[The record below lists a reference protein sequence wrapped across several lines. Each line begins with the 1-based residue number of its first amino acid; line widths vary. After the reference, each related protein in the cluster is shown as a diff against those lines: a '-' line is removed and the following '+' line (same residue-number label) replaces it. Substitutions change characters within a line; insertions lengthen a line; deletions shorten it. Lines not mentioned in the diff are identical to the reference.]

1 MTENR
6 HNFLFNAQEMKD
18 KYIFIP
24 FVKGKEIYAN
34 FNFSVFLDD
43 YCNAQ
48 CKFCVANIR
57 CRSEKRKNI
66 FGKNYGEYLKSLDKI
81 FAFIRPY
88 NPTISLT
95 GGEPALYPC
104 FKEVAALVNKYN
116 FRIKA
121 ITTNATQLLKNNGS
135 VIKELADNNWTY
147 LNMSLPHWQ
156 EDIIRKVMRY
166 KEDIPASF
174 KDLLAE
180 VRTFLNGTNI
190 KPRLSCVLLKEGI
203 NCLDDCIK
211 YINFYNKLGYDNF
224 IFRQLTNFTEE
235 NANLDIIRYNEDNL
249 VRCLDIWQENDR
261 RNLFTFFKRNIGYYY
276 YVELYKYSG
285 CTVAFEAADLA
296 RRAQEMAKHNL
307 NRIYEVVYHPNGN
320 LCSGWDGGKEIIL
333 NYKDL

>member
-48 CKFCVANIR
+48 CKFCVAKIR

-66 FGKNYGEYLKSLDKI
+66 FGKNSGDYLKSLDKI

-190 KPRLSCVLLKEGI
+190 KPRLSCVLLKEVI